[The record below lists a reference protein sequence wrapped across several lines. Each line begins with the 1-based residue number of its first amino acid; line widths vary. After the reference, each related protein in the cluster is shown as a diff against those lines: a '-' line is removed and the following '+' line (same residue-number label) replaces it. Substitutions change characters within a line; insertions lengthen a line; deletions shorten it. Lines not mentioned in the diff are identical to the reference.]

1 MQKQKQ
7 NIKLDIRTN
16 KLIQKKSDS
25 ISIDFFSALAMDF
38 FIYKY
43 RSPCLIGI
51 ETIFTSNF
59 NVYCKLLSF
68 HKTWASQI
76 ISDY

>member
-16 KLIQKKSDS
+16 KLIQKKSDP

-43 RSPCLIGI
+43 RSPW
-51 ETIFTSNF
+51 
-59 NVYCKLLSF
+59 LSML
-68 HKTWASQI
+68 HI
-76 ISDY
+76 